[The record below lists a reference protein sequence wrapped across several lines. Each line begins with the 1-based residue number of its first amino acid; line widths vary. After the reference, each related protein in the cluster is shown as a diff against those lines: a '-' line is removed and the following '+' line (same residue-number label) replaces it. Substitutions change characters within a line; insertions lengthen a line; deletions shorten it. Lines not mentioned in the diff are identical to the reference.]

1 MKILV
6 TGFEPFGNETY
17 NPSMEVLK
25 NLPEKI
31 KEADIVKAV
40 LPVVKD
46 ESLEKMKQMIEAE
59 MPDAIL
65 SLGVAGGRNAVTPE
79 RTAVNINDFRIPD
92 NGGFQPEDEPIF
104 KDGPDA
110 YFSTL
115 PYRSMIEA
123 IKEKGIP
130 VSLSESAGTFVCNHV
145 FYGTRYYCQR
155 NHPHVLSGFM
165 HIPYAKEQDIKD
177 RPSLPLS
184 DITEAV
190 VAALGAVA
198 DALS

>member
-46 ESLEKMKQMIEAE
+46 ESLEKMKQIIETE

-165 HIPYAKEQDIKD
+165 HIPYAKEQGIKD

>member
-31 KEADIVKAV
+31 KGADIVKAV

-46 ESLEKMKQMIEAE
+46 ESLEKMRQLIETE

-165 HIPYAKEQDIKD
+165 HIPYAKEQGIKD

>member
-46 ESLEKMKQMIEAE
+46 ESLEKIKQMIETE